1 VRFATLTYLARIG
14 ILASVSVASVRD
26 HCLAPSRTVD
36 APLDAGA
43 RYGRLFPE
51 LSPLEVDEVAL
62 LALGVAGGVCDGGI
76 ACIDAEGASGWPL
89 FGQFVAHDITADR
102 SPLALRAD
110 PEGVRNFHAP
120 RANLEPLY
128 GDGPAGA
135 PYLYRRD
142 DPAKLLLGRAGDHP
156 RNSEGVALIGD
167 PRNDVHL
174 FVARLH
180 TAFARAHNGIVD
192 RLREDGVAESLL
204 FQEARRAT
212 TWHYQWILLE
222 DYLPRIAPAATTE
235 RRFYRPEG
243 SLTIPLEFAD
253 AAFRYG
259 HAQIRHTYRLVE
271 AGEQRTLFPDLLG
284 FRPAEDELDW
294 AALFDLPD
302 RRCWQPA
309 KRIDGTLARSLIELP
324 LAITGVVDVD
334 AYHSLAARDLQ
345 RGQALG
351 LPAGE
356 SVARAI
362 DATPVDSGLG
372 WEGTPLWY
380 YVLLESDGERL
391 GPVGATIVGEVL
403 RGIVELDPESYLVVD
418 PTWRPSLP
426 APGPFGLGDLLAFAQ

>member
-1 VRFATLTYLARIG
+1 MIRRSTRARAT
-14 ILASVSVASVRD
+14 
-26 HCLAPSRTVD
+26 
-36 APLDAGA
+36 AG
-43 RYGRLFPE
+43 FPE
-51 LSPLEVDEVAL
+51 LPPLEVDEDAL
-62 LALGVAGGVCDGGI
+62 LALGVAGGICDGGT
-76 ACIDAEGASGWPL
+76 ACVDAEGASGWPL

-110 PEGVRNFHAP
+110 PEGVRNLHAP

-128 GDGPAGA
+128 GDGPAGE

-142 DPAKLLLGRAGDHP
+142 DPAKLLLGRARDHP

-167 PRNDVHL
+167 PRNDVHV

-204 FQEARRAT
+204 FEEARRAT

-222 DYLPRIAPAATTE
+222 DYLPRIAPTATTE
-235 RRFYRPEG
+235 RRFYRPDG
-243 SLTIPLEFAD
+243 SPTIPLEFAD

-271 AGEQRTLFPDLLG
+271 TGEQRTLFPDLLG

-294 AALFDLPD
+294 AALFDLPE
-302 RRCWQPA
+302 RAAGSRPSA
-309 KRIDGTLARSLIELP
+309 STAPSRSLIELP

-345 RGQALG
+345 RGQAFG

-362 DATPVDSGLG
+362 DATPIDSGLG

-403 RGIVELDPESYLVVD
+403 AASSSSTPS
-418 PTWRPSLP
+418 PTS
-426 APGPFGLGDLLAFAQ
+426 